1 MTKFYNNIYKIFAVT
16 LLVTVVNFFVAAEE
30 LSLGWRNGVSKGF
43 FWGLGLA
50 LEIPLVL
57 ASLGF
62 FIISIIRIFKFREF
76 RYLVRLL
83 ILFFIAFLLLLF
95 IDNMITTY

>member
-30 LSLGWRNGVSKGF
+30 LSLGWRNGGSKGF